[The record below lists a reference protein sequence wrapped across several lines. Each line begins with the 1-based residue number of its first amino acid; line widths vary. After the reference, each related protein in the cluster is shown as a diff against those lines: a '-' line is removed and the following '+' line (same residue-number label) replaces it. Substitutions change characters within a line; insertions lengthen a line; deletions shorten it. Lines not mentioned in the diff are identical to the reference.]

1 MGRPRKTLTPEQ
13 VEQVGKLA
21 SVLTLEQIAD
31 FLGVSDKTLRR
42 RMQEDPNILS
52 VYKSGKQR
60 AVAGVATSLLQQAR
74 EGNTTAMI
82 FYLKTQAGWRETQNI
97 DATIRGDIVI
107 DLVSL
112 PTNGHSDD

>member
-1 MGRPRKTLTPEQ
+1 VGRPRKNLTPEQ

-31 FLGVSDKTLRR
+31 FLGISDKTLRR
-42 RMQEDPNILS
+42 RMQEDPSILS

-107 DLVSL
+107 DLVTL
-112 PTNGHSDD
+112 PANGRSED